1 MSSMLYLDAAR
12 MGRMAPTAQ
21 LALREFVRVAGE
33 EGCTLYFEKFLR
45 DGFSAW
51 PSHLQLRYPGL
62 RSWAGIA
69 ELRAALAELAGLP
82 SDSPPLLASRSAN
95 LAKLAARLLFRN
107 GGSVLVTDL
116 IWPSYADI
124 LQRIARKAKGQIEY
138 LRIRARILRREISP
152 QQLIETMMDRFL
164 SRRCTGLMFP
174 HVSHDG
180 ICLPANEIVREFRQA
195 AGNSFIA
202 VDGSQAVGQLPLRLS
217 ELPCDFYLAG
227 CHKWLGS
234 HLPLG
239 IGFCPNAATRSE
251 IQSACVQY
259 LARGTLDD
267 PLFAFLHGLETGK
280 LRRFTETVNVSP
292 LFALRGALQDHGPE
306 EATYDL
312 HHRRTA
318 IAEMVARIGHMT
330 GWSPQLPDKDFR
342 SAAVILQA
350 SSPEVR
356 RWSPQ
361 VLRERFH
368 ELGIAL
374 TCYRGG
380 ILRLSAP
387 SKPFTTHEAGMLINA
402 LALVQLRAR
411 QCSQRARLVYA

>member
-1 MSSMLYLDAAR
+1 
-12 MGRMAPTAQ
+12 MAPTAQ
-21 LALREFVRVAGE
+21 LALRDFVRVAGE
-33 EGCTLYFEKFLR
+33 EGCTLYFEQFLR

-51 PSHLQLRYPGL
+51 PSHLQSRYPGL
-62 RSWAGIA
+62 RSWAGLA
-69 ELRAALAELAGLP
+69 ELKAALAEFAGLP
-82 SDSPPLLASRSAN
+82 SDSPPLLAGRSAN
-95 LAKLAARLLFRN
+95 LAKLAARQLFRK
-107 GGSVLVTDL
+107 GGTVLVTDL

-124 LQRIARKAKGQIEY
+124 LQRTARKVKGQIEY
-138 LRIRARILRREISP
+138 FRIRARILRREISP
-152 QQLIETMMDRFL
+152 RQLIETMMDRFL
-164 SRRCTGLMFP
+164 SKRCTGLMFP

-180 ICLPANEIVREFRQA
+180 ICLPATEIVRVFRQETS
-195 AGNSFIA
+195 NSFIA
-202 VDGSQAVGQLPLRLS
+202 IDGSQAVGQLPLRLS

-234 HLPLG
+234 YLPLG
-239 IGFCPNAATRSE
+239 VGFCPNEATQSE
-251 IQSACVQY
+251 IQSACVKY

-267 PLFAFLHGLETGK
+267 PLLAFLHGLETGK

-330 GWSPQLPDKDFR
+330 GWSPLLPNEGFR
-342 SAAVILQA
+342 SAAVLLQA
-350 SSPEVR
+350 TCPEVR
-356 RWSPQ
+356 RWSTQ

>member
-1 MSSMLYLDAAR
+1 
-12 MGRMAPTAQ
+12 MAPTAQ
-21 LALREFVRVAGE
+21 LVLREFVRVAGE

-51 PSHLQLRYPGL
+51 PSHLQSRYLGL

-69 ELRAALAELAGLP
+69 ELKAALAEFAGLSFDSPLFLAG
-82 SDSPPLLASRSAN
+82 RSTN
-95 LAKLAARLLFRN
+95 LAKLAARQLFRN
-107 GGSVLVTDL
+107 GGTVLVTDL
-116 IWPSYADI
+116 IWPSYLDT
-124 LQRIARKAKGQIEY
+124 LQRTARKVNGRIECF
-138 LRIRARILRREISP
+138 RVRSRILRREISP
-152 QQLIETMMDRFL
+152 RQLIETMMDRFL

-180 ICLPANEIVREFRQA
+180 ICLPANEIVRAFRQEA
-195 AGNSFIA
+195 NDNFI
-202 VDGSQAVGQLPLRLS
+202 VIDGSQAVGQLPLRLS

-251 IQSACVQY
+251 IQSACAKY
-259 LARGTLDD
+259 LARRTLDD
-267 PLFAFLHGLETGK
+267 PLLAFLHGLETGK
-280 LRRFTETVNVSP
+280 LRRFTETVNVSS

-306 EATYDL
+306 VATYDL
-312 HHRRTA
+312 HHRRIA
-318 IAEMVARIGHMT
+318 IAEIVARIGHMT
-330 GWSPQLPDKDFR
+330 GWSPLLPENDFR
-342 SAAVILQA
+342 SAAVLLQA
-350 SSPEVR
+350 TCPAVR

-361 VLRERFH
+361 TLRERFH

-380 ILRLSAP
+380 ILRLSTP

-402 LALVQLRAR
+402 LALVQLRTR
-411 QCSQRARLVYA
+411 QRAQRAQLVYA